1 MSEKVSGKKLG
12 VEKVS
17 ERYRKGI
24 EKVSGPKK
32 GIGKVSKRCRQKG
45 VEKICVG
52 IGILVLWDLKKDV
65 TKTLFKIYPPKK
77 VSAGHFCKKTL
88 VA

>member
-32 GIGKVSKRCRQKG
+32 GVGKVSKRCRQKG
-45 VEKICVG
+45 VEQIGVG
-52 IGILVLWDLKKDV
+52 IGILVLWDLKKGV
-65 TKTLFKIYPPKK
+65 PRTLF
-77 VSAGHFCKKTL
+77 
-88 VA
+88 

>member
-1 MSEKVSGKKLG
+1 MSGKKIG
-12 VEKVS
+12 FEQVS
-17 ERYRKGI
+17 KRYRKGI

-32 GIGKVSKRCRQKG
+32 SVGKVSKRCRQKG
-45 VEKICVG
+45 VKKIGVG
-52 IGILVLWDLKKDV
+52 IGILVLWDLKKGV
-65 TKTLFKIYPPKK
+65 HRTLFKIYPPKK